1 MPDGQEIVPRAFSG
15 KTRRGSLGIYFAC
28 LDLALRVMQTSWV
41 VKIRSIGDFWVT
53 LERRCTER
61 GIPPYPVPLPPMI
74 HEDFNILEN
83 NTSCSVILGT
93 ERYYLPHYCMYE
105 YRNYYHSGNI
115 WWEADPLY
123 IPNFTSH
130 FVYNLKPHEQQ
141 DSDHIQFSKLFRGL
155 PREIKDQ
162 IINLL
167 PQRSLPIDCTYLMPQ
182 DEWKHVFINIPFLWD
197 LDHEAIHKKTHS
209 APPNTEW
216 DWEKL
221 TRQS

>member
-1 MPDGQEIVPRAFSG
+1 MVCAVKLNGRVTNDLLDGQVPPRWSKDLWRGVAVAFEGPHWPKYHKEPESLSIPDSAVSIRLADAFWGPSRPVTMPDGQEIVPRAFSG

-41 VKIRSIGDFWVT
+41 VKIRSIGNFWVT

-115 WWEADPLY
+115 WVSVTA
-123 IPNFTSH
+123 
-130 FVYNLKPHEQQ
+130 LKP
-141 DSDHIQFSKLFRGL
+141 LVTR
-155 PREIKDQ
+155 R
-162 IINLL
+162 
-167 PQRSLPIDCTYLMPQ
+167 
-182 DEWKHVFINIPFLWD
+182 
-197 LDHEAIHKKTHS
+197 
-209 APPNTEW
+209 
-216 DWEKL
+216 L
-221 TRQS
+221 TRMTVGS